1 MAETLRKKVDEPIV
15 SPAGLIHGYDNLAR
29 YIGLPAISVK
39 KAKGFGIPRIPDFS
53 YGTAFRKAD
62 VDSWLEQRAKESAAG
77 ESESPVGAGTGEA

>member
-53 YGTAFRKAD
+53 YGTVQKKAPPENRSLRPAQ
-62 VDSWLEQRAKESAAG
+62 VPARRRALRRSW
-77 ESESPVGAGTGEA
+77 